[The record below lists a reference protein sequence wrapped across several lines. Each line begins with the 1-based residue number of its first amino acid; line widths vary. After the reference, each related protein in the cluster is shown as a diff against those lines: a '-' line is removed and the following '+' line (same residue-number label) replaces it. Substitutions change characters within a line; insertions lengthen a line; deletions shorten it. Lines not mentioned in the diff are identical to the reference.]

1 MTEAADT
8 VVHSP
13 TAARPQDAP
22 VLPLEVEAVKQLV
35 QTLIHEQLKAAIG
48 EQIAAF
54 VQQNEQ
60 RAREFSLLERIVRV
74 EEELKALREVQ
85 MTQFAASEKRFEAM
99 DKRFEALQ
107 REMTAR
113 FEAMDKRFEA
123 LQHEMTARF
132 EAVDK
137 RFEAVDKRFEAM
149 DKRFEALQ
157 REMNARF
164 EAMDKRFEA
173 LQHEMTARFEAADKR
188 FEAMDKR
195 FAVMQWTMGLGFTL
209 TIAFMGALKFLG

>member
-1 MTEAADT
+1 MTEAVDIVAEN
-8 VVHSP
+8 SP
-13 TAARPQDAP
+13 TARTGGTTTPTLDA
-22 VLPLEVEAVKQLV
+22 EAVKRLV
-35 QTLIHEQLKAAIG
+35 EAILRERLKATVR
-48 EQIAAF
+48 EEVAAF

-60 RAREFSLLERIVRV
+60 RARELSLLERIVRV

-107 REMTAR
+107 REMN
-113 FEAMDKRFEA
+113 
-123 LQHEMTARF
+123 ARF
-132 EAVDK
+132 EAV
-137 RFEAVDKRFEAM
+137 

-164 EAMDKRFEA
+164 EAVDKRFEA
-173 LQHEMTARFEAADKR
+173 VDKHFEAVDKR

-195 FAVMQWTMGLGFTL
+195 FTALQWMMGLGFTL
-209 TIAFMGALKFLG
+209 TVAFMGMLKFL